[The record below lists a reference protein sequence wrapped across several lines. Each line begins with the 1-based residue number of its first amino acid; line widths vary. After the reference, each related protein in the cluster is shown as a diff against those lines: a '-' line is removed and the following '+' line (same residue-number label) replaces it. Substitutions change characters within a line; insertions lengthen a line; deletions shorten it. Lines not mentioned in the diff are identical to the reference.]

1 MFSFKRHLI
10 FFHAPR
16 FTYCLYRCQYLSDDS
31 CLQGQTHDSSNS
43 DALSMMW
50 KWRKKVGLTFFL
62 SSNLLN
68 DRYQLDVNVYG
79 EEYIQ
84 INSFVGLSRWQNPV
98 KPVQKSHLMAR
109 QLSFVVVMKLAERAA
124 WWHRLVMAHNA
135 PYKKSTSGTGLSPS
149 LSAYVLLYFAVKPQT
164 QVCSFL
170 FIRHSIWENTDS
182 PWCWKTSTVNDV
194 NDALTHTH
202 RGIRTYLI
210 FLFSSLYLHFWKKKK
225 NPQSL
230 TEYFGTV
237 VTTEILNWNN
247 CHTRCCEFISQ
258 HKEKWFLASIF
269 TWQDAHCIWT
279 NILHFNYFF
288 VPWNDRNNVSASVKV
303 LSNRAHFSL
312 TKKHGLCKYKTK
324 EREREGVDSCLMENI
339 QRTDIQFHGVEIGA
353 LTRFLFH
360 C

>member
-1 MFSFKRHLI
+1 MHHIRRVRLVLVCLLLFQRMSCFTLQWSHRRRFVVSSLSGTLSERIQTHHGAGKHPQLMMLMMHSHTHTEAYAHTLFSFFPLYI
-10 FFHAPR
+10 F
-16 FTYCLYRCQYLSDDS
+16 
-31 CLQGQTHDSSNS
+31 
-43 DALSMMW
+43 
-50 KWRKKVGLTFFL
+50 
-62 SSNLLN
+62 
-68 DRYQLDVNVYG
+68 
-79 EEYIQ
+79 I
-84 INSFVGLSRWQNPV
+84 
-98 KPVQKSHLMAR
+98 
-109 QLSFVVVMKLAERAA
+109 
-124 WWHRLVMAHNA
+124 
-135 PYKKSTSGTGLSPS
+135 SG
-149 LSAYVLLYFAVKPQT
+149 
-164 QVCSFL
+164 
-170 FIRHSIWENTDS
+170 
-182 PWCWKTSTVNDV
+182 
-194 NDALTHTH
+194 
-202 RGIRTYLI
+202 
-210 FLFSSLYLHFWKKKK
+210 KKKK